1 MVMVLDIAKGAL
13 AVALALSTH
22 ASVAVAAATG
32 AAAVVGHVYPIWL
45 RFRGGKGVAVAAGV
59 FSVLAPLATLAAAS
73 VFLICLSL
81 TRYVSLGSVVATLA
95 LPPAAWLTGAPV
107 VVVATTVAVAALIV
121 FRHRTNIQ
129 RLRAGTERRMGT
141 AA

>member
-1 MVMVLDIAKGAL
+1 
-13 AVALALSTH
+13 
-22 ASVAVAAATG
+22 
-32 AAAVVGHVYPIWL
+32 
-45 RFRGGKGVAVAAGV
+45 VAVAAGV